1 MEPFVRLTDMLLTY
15 LFPRAEGVEK
25 LHKLSLSELSQLPPS
40 QALGDPDTIALF
52 EYAHH
57 TVKEIVW
64 QVKYKGNRDL
74 AKKVGILLYDTI
86 MAELEERNI
95 FAKFPNV
102 LLIPMPTSAERR
114 LERGWN
120 QAELLAQA
128 LLSDD
133 NGHKFVYLPH
143 AITKIRH
150 TESQTKATSR
160 SERLENLRNS
170 MRVAS
175 ASPISGKC
183 VVLLDDVTTTG
194 ATFAE
199 ARHALK
205 EAGAK
210 KIICVALAH

>member
-1 MEPFVRLTDMLLTY
+1 MELFVRLTDMLLTY
-15 LFPRAEGVEK
+15 LFPRGESVER

-40 QALGDPDTIALF
+40 SPIGDRDTIALF

-74 AKKVGILLYDTI
+74 ANKVGVLLYDTI
-86 MAELEERNI
+86 MAELEERNT

-102 LLIPMPTSAERR
+102 LLIPMPISPQRL

-120 QAELLAQA
+120 QAELLVQA
-128 LLSDD
+128 LLSHD

-143 AITKIRH
+143 VLTKIRH

-170 MRVAS
+170 MRVAR
-175 ASPISGKC
+175 ASPISGQC
-183 VVLLDDVTTTG
+183 VVLVDDVTTTG
-194 ATFAE
+194 ATLDE
-199 ARHALK
+199 ARRALK